1 MTFRGFLLHN
11 KMSKRLPYF
20 QFEPAEYLT
29 GDIMFCSLASQGLFN
44 QICCLYWQ
52 KDCELFLNQAKKR
65 LNNENLFE
73 ELINEKIISVEN
85 DKIVIKF
92 LDEQFLIASKK
103 SNINSENGKKG
114 AFNRW
119 LKNKDSE
126 NIANAIAT
134 PLKNNSESIALRED
148 KIKEDKIKEDNI
160 LLKKETKK
168 DSKKLTEANSIILP
182 FPENEF
188 SLIWENWKQYKK
200 QEHNFKFKSII
211 SESMALSKLKDL
223 SENKLEKAIKIINQS
238 IENGWKGF
246 FKLETL
252 QNGNTTS
259 NTKPTAQQ
267 QLDEVRRSMRQ
278 KINNAF
284 ESVKP

>member
-1 MTFRGFLLHN
+1 M
-11 KMSKRLPYF
+11 
-20 QFEPAEYLT
+20 
-29 GDIMFCSLASQGLFN
+29 
-44 QICCLYWQ
+44 
-52 KDCELFLNQAKKR
+52 
-65 LNNENLFE
+65 
-73 ELINEKIISVEN
+73 
-85 DKIVIKF
+85 
-92 LDEQFLIASKK
+92 
-103 SNINSENGKKG
+103 
-114 AFNRW
+114 
-119 LKNKDSE
+119 
-126 NIANAIAT
+126 
-134 PLKNNSESIALRED
+134 
-148 KIKEDKIKEDNI
+148 
-160 LLKKETKK
+160 
-168 DSKKLTEANSIILP
+168 P